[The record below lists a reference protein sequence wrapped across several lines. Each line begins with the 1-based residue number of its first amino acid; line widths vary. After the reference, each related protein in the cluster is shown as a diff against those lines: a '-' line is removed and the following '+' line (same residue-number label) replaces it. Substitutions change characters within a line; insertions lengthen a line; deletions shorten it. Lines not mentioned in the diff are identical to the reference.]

1 MLKSIFRT
9 LRRMWRCIKLWPTL
23 IVAEHEVRKLHK
35 DYGTLY
41 YVCPH
46 GIGDTLFVATLIE
59 EYKHRYHVPRVCL
72 VVRENHEDLPDMF
85 SAIDGKIVSNRLV
98 DLLTTYMR
106 VHRIAAQGNLRFG
119 HFILQFGWP
128 EPGQLLGVRGIN
140 LLDIYR
146 ACVFNLEPGTK
157 LQCPEVYVPFDELN
171 KMIHPYISP
180 KKTILL
186 MPYASTIHKISQT
199 FWDGLAQEYL
209 KRDYIVYT
217 NVKDASEVPVHGTHP
232 LCLPL
237 KELFIVSRTLGWKCI
252 SLRSGICDLLG
263 FSDISLFVLYEN
275 LSLLAGW
282 GMERLGLP
290 NPNIHDVLLPADLN
304 DSVQLAT
311 AFSTII
317 GESTQ

>member
-1 MLKSIFRT
+1 MLKGIFRT
-9 LRRMWRCIKLWPTL
+9 LRRMWCCVKLWPTL
-23 IVAEHEVRKLHK
+23 IMAECEVHKLRKN
-35 DYGTLY
+35 YGTLY

-46 GIGDTLFVATLIE
+46 GIGDTLFVAALIE
-59 EYKHRYHVPRVCL
+59 EYKLRYHVPRVYL
-72 VVRENHEDLPDMF
+72 VVRENHADLPDMF
-85 SAIDGKIVSNRLV
+85 SAIDGKIVNNRLV
-98 DLLTTYMR
+98 NLLTTYMR
-106 VHRIAAQGNLRFG
+106 VHRIAAQDNLRFG

-157 LQCPEVYVPFDELN
+157 LQCPEVYVSPDELD
-171 KMIHPYISP
+171 KMIHPYISTP
-180 KKTILL
+180 KTILL
-186 MPYASTIHKISQT
+186 MPYASTIHKLSQT
-199 FWDGLAQEYL
+199 FWDRLAQECL

-217 NVKDASEVPVHGTHP
+217 NVKDASEMPIYGTQP
-232 LCLPL
+232 LSLPL

-275 LSLLAGW
+275 LPLLAGW
-282 GMERLGLP
+282 GMESLGLP

-304 DSVQLAT
+304 DSAQLAT
-311 AFSTII
+311 VFATII
-317 GESTQ
+317 GEST